1 MLRYRVKEGDLIRI
15 DDTVIRIESIG
26 FKNVKIAIDA
36 PRQINLSLQKSK
48 TVDKIEGVE
57 TIEGGDPSK

>member
-1 MLRYRVKEGDLIRI
+1 VKEGDLIRI

-48 TVDKIEGVE
+48 TVDKMKGVK

>member
-1 MLRYRVKEGDLIRI
+1 MLRYRVKEGDMIRI

-36 PRQINLSLQKSK
+36 PRQINLSLQKSN
-48 TVDKIEGVE
+48 TVDKIKGVE

>member
-26 FKNVKIAIDA
+26 FKNVKVAIDA

-48 TVDKIEGVE
+48 TVDKIKGVE

>member
-48 TVDKIEGVE
+48 TVDKIKGVE

>member
-36 PRQINLSLQKSK
+36 PRQINLSLQKTK
-48 TVDKIEGVE
+48 TVDKMKGVE
-57 TIEGGDPSK
+57 TIEGCDPSK